1 MNHTLCSRLTGFGA
15 LVLCLLGA
23 GVTVHAQELEEIVV
37 MAKKREQSLQDVAV
51 SVTAITGDQLSD
63 LGIFSLEAMQDHVP
77 NLTINNQYGTIP
89 IFNIRG
95 VAFSDWAPNT
105 VSPVTPYVD
114 EIGIPY
120 SVVTTG
126 LIYDLEAAET
136 LRGPQGTLF
145 GRNTTG
151 GAILLRTANPTE
163 ELSGGVTLEV
173 GEFERAYLEG
183 YLAGPLTDRIGA
195 RLSVATTQQGEGWID
210 GVDFIPNGTTFDIA
224 PNGQKLGEIDQVA
237 ARLVTTYEGE
247 IFNARLNLHWQR
259 DNSDMIMGN
268 VFQEFSDVFGSIYP
282 VTPFRTTSWNFD
294 ENNFFPEFRQ
304 SVPNKPSVDNDGVGF
319 ALRLNW
325 DFDGFSLTSVT
336 GYDEFERRAF
346 SDWDATPGHDMD
358 NADFNDIEFWSQ
370 EFRLAS
376 AGEGPIN
383 WVVGAFVAEDEIAT
397 RWHNDLSTTP
407 AAPFALDTVYTQK
420 GETKALFGQV
430 DWAFTDNLSLTVGLR
445 RTDDTKD
452 FIDAA
457 TLLTGDPLLVFFDF
471 VNCDPLDPADLVSD
485 ICNPLKGANLT
496 TFFSGGDPAAST
508 SASASWENT
517 SGNVGLSWNAS
528 EDVML
533 YVTASRG
540 YKAGGYYGTATA
552 VESLYQTAYNP
563 ETVWAYETGFKS
575 TLADGAL
582 RLNAALFLYD
592 YQDRQFAGTRSDPV
606 FGGLGQT
613 LNQEEVEL
621 YGGEVEIEWQVTDN
635 FYLRQGIGYK
645 TGEIKRGS
653 PVNVDFVCVNDF
665 IATWNADPANAGNQ
679 LPNAVDEPWLA
690 TCRDLQAGQ
699 EIGFPNW
706 TLNGLAEWTF
716 PVGNMTGRIA
726 GDYSYESEAT
736 ALTNPEFTRDSYVIV
751 NARIGLI
758 GANENWDVSLWAR
771 NLNDEEYANSRDIF
785 NQAFVQFPG
794 MPRTYGLRFGYRF

>member
-1 MNHTLCSRLTGFGA
+1 MRFRETLVAAIGLA
-15 LVLCLLGA
+15 AAVLLPA
-23 GVTVHAQELEEIVV
+23 AVSAQALEEITVT
-37 MAKKREQSLQDVAV
+37 AQKREQSLQDVAV
-51 SVTAITGDQLSD
+51 SVTAITGEQLSD
-63 LGIFSLEAMQDHVP
+63 LGVFSLEAMQDHVP

-126 LIYDLEAAET
+126 LIYDLEAVET

-151 GAILLRTANPTE
+151 GAVLIRTANPTE
-163 ELSGGVTLEV
+163 QFSGGMTLEAGEFDRLYFEGFLSGPVTDSIGV
-173 GEFERAYLEG
+173 
-183 YLAGPLTDRIGA
+183 

-210 GVDFIPNGTTFDIA
+210 GVDYTPNGSTFDVT
-224 PNGQKLGEIDQVA
+224 PNGQKLGEIDQTA
-237 ARLVTTYEGE
+237 LRLVSTYEGD
-247 IFNARLNLHWQR
+247 IFSARLNVNWQS
-259 DNSDMIMGN
+259 DKSDMIMGN
-268 VFQEFSDVFGSIYP
+268 VFQEFPDVFGTTYP
-282 VTPFRTTSWNFD
+282 VSPYRTSSWNFD
-294 ENNFFPEFRQ
+294 ESNFFPEFRQ
-304 SVPNKPSVDNDGVGF
+304 AVPDKPSVDNSGTGA

-325 DFDGFSLTSVT
+325 DFDAFSLTSVT
-336 GYDEFERRAF
+336 GYNEFDREAF
-346 SDWDATPGHDMD
+346 SDWDGTPGHDMD

-370 EFRLAS
+370 EIRLSSNAD
-376 AGEGPIN
+376 GPLTWLI
-383 WVVGAFVAEDEIAT
+383 GAYIAEDEMKT

-407 AAPFALDTVYTQK
+407 AFPAAVDVLYTQR
-420 GETKALFGQV
+420 GETSAIFGQV
-430 DWAFTDNLSLTVGLR
+430 EWAFSDAMSLTLGLR
-445 RTDDTKD
+445 RNDDTKK

-457 TLLTGDPLLVFFDF
+457 TLLTGDPLLLFFDF
-471 VNCDPLDPADLVSD
+471 VNCDPANPADIDDPACHPVRGL
-485 ICNPLKGANLT
+485 NLT
-496 TFFSGGDPAAST
+496 TLFSGGDPTAST

-517 SGNVGLSWNAS
+517 SGNIGLNWNIS
-528 EDVML
+528 DDVLL
-533 YVTASRG
+533 YATASRG

-563 ETVWAYETGFKS
+563 ETVWAYEGGFKS
-575 TLADGAL
+575 TLSDGAL
-582 RLNAALFLYD
+582 RINGALFLYD
-592 YQDRQFAGTRSDPV
+592 YEDRQFAGTRSDPV

-621 YGGEVEIEWQVTDN
+621 YGGELEIEWQVTDN

-645 TGEIKRGS
+645 SGEIKRGS

-679 LPNAVDEPWLA
+679 IPDGINEQWLSS
-690 TCRDLQAGQ
+690 CQDLQIGQ

-706 TLNGLAEWTF
+706 TLNGLAEYRF
-716 PVGNMTGRIA
+716 PVGRMGGRVA
-726 GDYSYESEAT
+726 VDYRYEGEAT
-736 ALTNPEFTRDSYVIV
+736 SVNNPEFTIDSFTIV
-751 NARIGLI
+751 NARVGLI
-758 GANENWDVSLWAR
+758 GADENWDLSLWVR
-771 NLNDEEYANSRDIF
+771 NLGDEKYANSRDIF

-794 MPRTYGLRFGYRF
+794 APRTIGIRLGYRF